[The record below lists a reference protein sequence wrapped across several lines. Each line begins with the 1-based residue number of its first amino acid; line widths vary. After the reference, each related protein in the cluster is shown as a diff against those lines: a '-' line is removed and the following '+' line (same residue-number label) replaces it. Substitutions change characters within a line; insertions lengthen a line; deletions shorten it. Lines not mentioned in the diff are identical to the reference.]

1 MDVTLVKEIIQE
13 AIEKNLYEKDIC
25 FNKNINLNTYRYFKT
40 KYNLNSKKGKHQN
53 SRKIRNFTLNDNY
66 FSKVTPENS
75 YWAGF
80 IAADGNISKDN
91 RQLTI
96 SLARKDKKHLEN
108 FIKDLNSNYKVHDT
122 FSNGC
127 PISSIYIS
135 SKKICLDLKNNFNI
149 TPAKSLTL
157 EPPNITD
164 INCIDKFI
172 QGYIDGDGSIGLYS
186 SSKIKQKS
194 LRLSVLGTETMCLW
208 IHKRFLEIL
217 NKTKLAKP
225 KKDDNIFIVY
235 TSDKNARELFQYF
248 YNLPGR
254 KLNRKWSKDIFDH
267 CINYKKYENL
277 EKYKQILNLDLQN
290 KTKKEICSILN
301 ISLSL
306 LYFYQN
312 RETYIKMKNKK
323 LNLESKQADKGVVD
337 IEEEQSEE
345 VV

>member
-1 MDVTLVKEIIQE
+1 MDIILVKEIVQE
-13 AIEKNLYEKDIC
+13 ALNTNSYEKDIC
-25 FNKNINLNTYRYFKT
+25 IKRGINPKT
-40 KYNLNSKKGKHQN
+40 FSSYKKKYNLTSEKGKHSG
-53 SRKIRNFTLNDNY
+53 SRKKRKFQVNDNY
-66 FSKVTPENS
+66 FSTITS
-75 YWAGF
+75 DSAYWAGF
-80 IAADGNISKDN
+80 IAADGNIAKNKS
-91 RQLTI
+91 QLTI
-96 SLARKDKKHLEN
+96 TLARKDKVHLEN
-108 FIKDLNSNYKVHDT
+108 FIKALDSNYKIHNSLSHGYPVC
-122 FSNGC
+122 SVY
-127 PISSIYIS
+127 IYS
-135 SKKICLDLKNNFNI
+135 EKICADLKNNFNI

-235 TSDKNARELFQYF
+235 ASDKNARELFQYF

-267 CINYKKYENL
+267 CVNYKKYENL

-323 LNLESKQADKGVVD
+323 LNLESEQADKGIVD

>member
-40 KYNLNSKKGKHQN
+40 K
-53 SRKIRNFTLNDNY
+53 
-66 FSKVTPENS
+66 
-75 YWAGF
+75 
-80 IAADGNISKDN
+80 
-91 RQLTI
+91 
-96 SLARKDKKHLEN
+96 
-108 FIKDLNSNYKVHDT
+108 
-122 FSNGC
+122 
-127 PISSIYIS
+127 
-135 SKKICLDLKNNFNI
+135 
-149 TPAKSLTL
+149 
-157 EPPNITD
+157 
-164 INCIDKFI
+164 
-172 QGYIDGDGSIGLYS
+172 
-186 SSKIKQKS
+186 
-194 LRLSVLGTETMCLW
+194 
-208 IHKRFLEIL
+208 
-217 NKTKLAKP
+217 LAKP

-235 TSDKNARELFQYF
+235 TLDKNARELFQYF

-267 CINYKKYENL
+267 CVNYKKYENL

-323 LNLESKQADKGVVD
+323 LNLESEQADKGIVD
-337 IEEEQSEE
+337 IEEEQSGDI
-345 VV
+345 V